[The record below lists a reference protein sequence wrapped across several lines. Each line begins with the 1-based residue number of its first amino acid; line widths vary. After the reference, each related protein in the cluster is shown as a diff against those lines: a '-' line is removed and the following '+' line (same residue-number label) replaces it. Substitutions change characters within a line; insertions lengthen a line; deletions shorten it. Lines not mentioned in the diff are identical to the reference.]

1 MRFPRANIDVS
12 QYQEQIKALL
22 NNSECAI
29 FIDTNIISQLYRLN
43 DAARQDF
50 YKWIDYCGERFHV
63 PVWVIHEYSN
73 KVYSQKTKDYLLEL
87 DKIKVQS
94 KEFDRISDFV
104 KGYVGDSLLQGSIY
118 QGKIEELKKDVDS
131 INSLLSR
138 ISNTINSN
146 LEEHQRVVHEEIER
160 VLSKKA
166 LNSDIYSI
174 AESLD
179 GPCRQ
184 RYENLLPPGYKDSSK
199 EENLM
204 GDLIIWCEILQ
215 FCKEQN
221 VRKAILITR
230 DQKLDI
236 VYEPKFQTVDG
247 RKASNTERIKIAQ
260 ESLVY
265 EFALATKS
273 NDFYVIDFKTF
284 VRLFASDYRE
294 LAKSFQLAT
303 AEEEKEN
310 SEISDL
316 DTITEFSSDSTNQE
330 KSENSIE
337 TNVDVSQPYLGT
349 ALFDGQYDL
358 ELSNGCMDSYI
369 EQLKSYN
376 WYIQN
381 SAIENIM
388 KQSKI
393 GADDTIVNRSSVFV
407 LGRNILQS
415 AEGSSGNA
423 ISFLEGLSR
432 FIKDWE
438 PVFKKALIDGI
449 LFEMYFNSRGEVRPM
464 RFKATFFEEV
474 MTNINKLGLEEPYK
488 FINEKLSKVRS
499 RFVPMV
505 GSNTIYKFK
514 FTIDNNGNTISLSC
528 NDIDISETFKNDY
541 GSDFSIQEQLKT
553 SLMLYYGIDKNYIQ
567 IEGVPSNQN
576 SVKFIVKED
585 ELPF

>member
-236 VYEPKFQTVDG
+236 V
-247 RKASNTERIKIAQ
+247 
-260 ESLVY
+260 
-265 EFALATKS
+265 
-273 NDFYVIDFKTF
+273 
-284 VRLFASDYRE
+284 
-294 LAKSFQLAT
+294 
-303 AEEEKEN
+303 
-310 SEISDL
+310 
-316 DTITEFSSDSTNQE
+316 
-330 KSENSIE
+330 
-337 TNVDVSQPYLGT
+337 
-349 ALFDGQYDL
+349 
-358 ELSNGCMDSYI
+358 
-369 EQLKSYN
+369 
-376 WYIQN
+376 
-381 SAIENIM
+381 
-388 KQSKI
+388 
-393 GADDTIVNRSSVFV
+393 
-407 LGRNILQS
+407 
-415 AEGSSGNA
+415 
-423 ISFLEGLSR
+423 
-432 FIKDWE
+432 
-438 PVFKKALIDGI
+438 
-449 LFEMYFNSRGEVRPM
+449 
-464 RFKATFFEEV
+464 
-474 MTNINKLGLEEPYK
+474 
-488 FINEKLSKVRS
+488 
-499 RFVPMV
+499 
-505 GSNTIYKFK
+505 
-514 FTIDNNGNTISLSC
+514 
-528 NDIDISETFKNDY
+528 
-541 GSDFSIQEQLKT
+541 
-553 SLMLYYGIDKNYIQ
+553 
-567 IEGVPSNQN
+567 
-576 SVKFIVKED
+576 
-585 ELPF
+585 

>member
-1 MRFPRANIDVS
+1 MRFPRANINVS
-12 QYQEQIKALL
+12 QYQEHIKSLL
-22 NNSECAI
+22 HDSECAI
-29 FIDTNIISQLYRLN
+29 FIDTNILSQLYRLN
-43 DAARQDF
+43 DSARQDF
-50 YKWIDYCGERFHV
+50 YKWINYCGERFHV

-73 KVYSQKTKDYLLEL
+73 KVYSQKTKEYLSEL
-87 DKIKVQS
+87 DKIKIQS
-94 KEFDRISDFV
+94 KEFNSISDFV

-118 QGKIEELKKDVDS
+118 QGRIEELKKDVDS
-131 INSLLSR
+131 INTLLNR

-146 LEEHQRVVHEEIER
+146 LEEHQRVVHEEIEQ

-166 LNSDIYSI
+166 LSSDIYSL
-174 AESLD
+174 AERLD
-179 GPCRQ
+179 GSYRQ

-199 EENLM
+199 EENLI
-204 GDLIIWCEILQ
+204 GDLIIWHEILY

-247 RKASNTERIKIAQ
+247 RKANNTERIKIAQ

-265 EFALATKS
+265 EFALTTKS
-273 NDFYVIDFKTF
+273 NDFYIIDFKTF

-303 AEEEKEN
+303 AEEEKEY
-310 SEISDL
+310 SDL
-316 DTITEFSSDSTNQE
+316 SAIDSITEFSSDNNNLE
-330 KSENSIE
+330 RIENSIE
-337 TNVDVSQPYLGT
+337 ANVDVSQQYLGT
-349 ALFDGQYDL
+349 ALLDGQYDF

-381 SAIENIM
+381 PAIENIM
-388 KQSKI
+388 KHSKI

-432 FIKDWE
+432 FIKGWE
-438 PVFKKALIDGI
+438 SVFKKALIDGI
-449 LFEMYFNSRGEVRPM
+449 LFEMYFNSSGEVRPL

-474 MTNINKLGLEEPYK
+474 MTNIKKLGLEEPYK

-499 RFVPMV
+499 RFVPKV
-505 GSNTIYKFK
+505 GTDTIYKFV
-514 FTIDNNGNTISLSC
+514 FTIDGNGNTKSLSC
-528 NDIDISETFKNDY
+528 NDIEISETFKNDY
-541 GSDFSIQEQLKT
+541 GSEFSSLEQLKT
-553 SLMLYYGIDKNYIQ
+553 SLMLYYGIDKTHIQ

-576 SVKFIVKED
+576 SVKYILKTF